1 MFDFMKPKKGL
12 PSVELNKVAYI
23 TNSKLIDIPRLNAG
37 GCGLVAEHLY
47 RLLVKMGY
55 KPEIIVLVHDYIYS
69 DMETFIMDINAK
81 RNIKDIKK
89 AIFYEAPAFSHI
101 IIKVNSFY
109 MDGNG
114 IYDSAKAV
122 KDFEGEDALYGVD
135 YDMLCAMNRSPI
147 WNDTFNMSNG
157 NRGRQKLET
166 KFKHIQK
173 YIEKDLVVSE

>member
-12 PSVELNKVAYI
+12 PSVELNKVAHI

-55 KPEIIVLVHDYIYS
+55 KPEIIVLVRSYIYN
-69 DMETFIMDINAK
+69 DMETYIMGINAK

-89 AIFYEAPAFSHI
+89 AIFYNAPAFSHI

-114 IYDSAKAV
+114 IYDSAKEV
-122 KDFEGEDALYGVD
+122 TDFEGEDALYGVD

-147 WNDTFNMSNG
+147 WNNTFNMSNN
-157 NRGRQKLET
+157 NRGKAKLTT
-166 KFKHIQK
+166 KFKHI
-173 YIEKDLVVSE
+173 EKELTK